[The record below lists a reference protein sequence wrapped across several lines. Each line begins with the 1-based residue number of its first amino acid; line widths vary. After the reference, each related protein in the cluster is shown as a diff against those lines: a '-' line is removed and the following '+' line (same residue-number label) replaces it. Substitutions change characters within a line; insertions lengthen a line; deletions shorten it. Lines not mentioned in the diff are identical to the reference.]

1 MKSFKIRKK
10 IYKNKKYTKRKN
22 IKTKKANTRRKKY
35 NKKTFNKKSFNK
47 KTFRKKSYNKKTL
60 RKKSYRKTFNK
71 KKFRNLKGGVR
82 FWKKRVP
89 PSEVP
94 PSEIPPSEIP
104 PSQVSSPE
112 VVTFVHNGPY
122 TPDNTLL
129 HVEPITW
136 SRSFSMPNKK
146 TRELPPGYLITT
158 KPYIYQKMKQL
169 IDKLRETTLS
179 KKELIKKRDNKDSEI
194 VKYKQGI
201 ASDNS
206 YLEHIYPNYDNEV
219 QNSIYQY
226 EKLIIDSLNDI
237 KRIDLAIQKIKDQES
252 SINHKLHKYK
262 DMYQEFKDK
271 NNVDA

>member
-82 FWKKRVP
+82 FWKKSVPSYEVP

-94 PSEIPPSEIP
+94 PS
-104 PSQVSSPE
+104 QVSSPG

-136 SRSFSMPNKK
+136 SRSFSMSNKK
-146 TRELPPGYLITT
+146 TRELPPGYLRTN
-158 KPYIYQKMKQL
+158 KPDKYEKMKQL
-169 IDKLRETTLS
+169 IDELRKTTLS
-179 KKELIKKRDNKDSEI
+179 KKELIKKRDNYEKKI
-194 VKYKQGI
+194 FKYKQGI
-201 ASDNS
+201 ASENS
-206 YLEHIYPNYDNEV
+206 YLDYNYPNYNNEV
-219 QNSIYQY
+219 QNSIDKIDKYNM
-226 EKLIIDSLNDI
+226 LINNSLNDI
-237 KRIDLAIQKIKDQES
+237 KRIDLAIQKIKDEES
-252 SINHKLHKYK
+252 RNNHKLHTEFK
-262 DMYQEFKDK
+262 DMYEEFKYE